1 VLDRRALNRALL
13 QRQMLARRSKCSAAD
28 ALERLVGMQAQAP
41 NAPYVGLWTRLH
53 GFAPEELA
61 ELIGARRAVRTSLM
75 RTTIHLVTA
84 RDCLRLRPVFQ
95 HLLERRLYAGSPFGR
110 NLEGMDIEEL
120 VTVGRA
126 LLEERP
132 RTVATL
138 GRILGER
145 WPERD
150 QTSLAYAIRHLVPL
164 VQVPPRGIWGASGEA
179 AWTPVEAWLD
189 RPLRSDPS
197 PDRVILRYLAA
208 FGPASVA
215 DMQAWS
221 WLTRLREVVE
231 RLRPQVRTFRDEH
244 GHELFDI
251 AEAPLPDPDTQVPPR
266 YLPEYDNALLS
277 HADRSR
283 IIAADDRDRVFTRG
297 AVLVDGFVRGAWKVK
312 RERATATLLV
322 ETFGS
327 LPRRDRPAVVEEGA
341 RLLAFVA
348 ADALARDVR
357 LAAG

>member
-1 VLDRRALNRALL
+1 MLDRRTLNRSLL
-13 QRQMLARRSKCSAAD
+13 DRQMLARRSNHSAAD

-61 ELIGARRAVRTSLM
+61 GLIGDRRAVRTSLM

-95 HLLERRLYAGSPFGR
+95 PLLERRLHADRPFGR
-110 NLEGMDIEEL
+110 HLQGMDIEEL
-120 VTVGRA
+120 VAFGRA

-132 RTVATL
+132 RTIAAL

-150 QTSLAYAIRHLVPL
+150 ATSLAYAVRHLVPL

-197 PDRVILRYLAA
+197 PDQVILRYLAA

-215 DMQAWS
+215 DIQAWS

-231 RLRPQVRTFRDEH
+231 RLRPQLRTFRDES
-244 GHELFDI
+244 GRELLDI
-251 AEAPLPDPDTQVPPR
+251 AEGPLPDRDTPVPPR
-266 YLPEYDNALLS
+266 YLPEFDNALLS

-283 IIAADDRDRVFTRG
+283 IIAADHRDRVFTKG
-297 AVLVDGFVRGAWKVK
+297 AVLVDGFVRAAWKVK
-312 RERATATLLV
+312 RERETATLLV
-322 ETFGS
+322 EPLAR
-327 LPRRDRPAVVEEGA
+327 LPRGDRPAVIEEGA
-341 RLLAFVA
+341 RLLDFVA
-348 ADALARDVR
+348 GDARDRDVR

>member
-1 VLDRRALNRALL
+1 VLDRRTLNRALL
-13 QRQMLARRSKCSAAD
+13 DRQMLARRWKRSAAD

-61 ELIGARRAVRTSLM
+61 GLIADRRAVRTSLM

-95 HLLERRLYAGSPFGR
+95 PLLERRLHAGSPFGR
-110 NLEGMDIEEL
+110 HLEGMDIEEL
-120 VTVGRA
+120 VTFGRA

-132 RTVATL
+132 RTVAAL
-138 GRILGER
+138 GRVLGER
-145 WPERD
+145 WPEQD
-150 QTSLAYAIRHLVPL
+150 ATSLAHAIRHLVPL
-164 VQVPPRGIWGASGEA
+164 VQVPPRGLWGARGEA

-189 RPLRSDPS
+189 RPLRADPS
-197 PDRVILRYLAA
+197 PDQAVLRYLAA

-215 DMQAWS
+215 DIQAWS
-221 WLTRLREVVE
+221 WLTRLREAVE
-231 RLRPQVRTFRDEH
+231 RLRPQLRTFRDEH
-244 GHELFDI
+244 GRELFDI
-251 AEAPLPDPDTQVPPR
+251 VDAPLPDPDMPVPPR

-283 IIAADDRDRVFTRG
+283 IIAADHRDRVFTRG
-297 AVLVDGFVRGAWKVK
+297 AVLVDGFVLAAWKVR
-312 RERATATLLV
+312 RERETATLLV
-322 ETFGS
+322 EPFAT

-348 ADALARDVR
+348 ADAQARHVR
-357 LAAG
+357 LAAE